1 MFNDATLNRLER
13 ELSQLTSEERAASAQ
28 IRSVETEYQSELR
41 ELSNER
47 DRKVGDLEHRLERLA
62 REHGDKEREVGRQRQ
77 KLQEDFDK
85 KH

>member
-13 ELSQLTSEERAASAQ
+13 ELSQLISEERAVSTE
-28 IRSVETEYQSELR
+28 IRSAETEYQSKLR
-41 ELSNER
+41 ELSNDR
-47 DRKVGDLEHRLERLA
+47 DRKVKDLEYRLDRLT
-62 REHGDKEREVGRQRQ
+62 REHGDKEREVERQRQ